1 MQARFG
7 VTSGLR
13 QRYALSML
21 AASSRSI
28 RIAPFPAPSP
38 PVHQS
43 TLPPGSRDLAMLP
56 RPRLRNR
63 KPALDQVHRAIP
75 HKGASSWGE
84 LERLPRRPRRVTIM
98 CIFCSICTVA
108 VRIRTPLS
116 RKARRQDGCSLLLVA
131 HCHAWWTRSQLIWH
145 PNSIL
150 HTPNICQNQYK
161 TDHRSASLASTH

>member
-13 QRYALSML
+13 QRYAPSML

-38 PVHQS
+38 PAH
-43 TLPPGSRDLAMLP
+43 PPTRVP
-56 RPRLRNR
+56 RPDNATTTAAAEWQACVGPGPPCNSPEGGLV
-63 KPALDQVHRAIP
+63 L
-75 HKGASSWGE
+75 GE

-131 HCHAWWTRSQLIWH
+131 HYHAWWTRSQLVWL